1 MKRWWV
7 FYITVLI
14 AILLNGYFGVYK
26 ELWMYAEQINLFGI
40 VVLIGANTLEYFL
53 KKWPILKKI
62 IIVATLIH
70 LAAIVYG
77 IIRGLWDAVILA
89 IVLLVASLIYYSNK
103 DKESWSVETF
113 STKKPLLD
121 NSKTVLSLWVAPPI
135 IQSCSISQS
144 FRSASEHY
152 LF

>member
-1 MKRWWV
+1 M
-7 FYITVLI
+7 T
-14 AILLNGYFGVYK
+14 NS
-26 ELWMYAEQINLFGI
+26 
-40 VVLIGANTLEYFL
+40 
-53 KKWPILKKI
+53 KKI

-121 NSKTVLSLWVAPPI
+121 NSKTVLSLWVAPRI

-152 LF
+152 VF